1 MEVPRRIIAVEQGLD
16 PFKKYLEERG
26 LRVVDLQGDD
36 LRRADA
42 VIVSGMDKNFAASQA
57 IETEAP
63 VLVASGRT
71 PEEVYREILRRLP

>member
-1 MEVPRRIIAVEQGLD
+1 MEVSRRIIAVEEGLD
-16 PFKKYLEERG
+16 PFRRYLEERG
-26 LRVVDLQGDD
+26 LRVVDLQGND

-42 VIVSGMDKNFAASQA
+42 VVISGMDRNFAASQA

-71 PEEVYREILRRLP
+71 PEEVYQEILRRLP

>member
-1 MEVPRRIIAVEQGLD
+1 MEVSRRIIAVEEGLD
-16 PFKKYLEERG
+16 PFRRYLEERG
-26 LRVVDLQGDD
+26 LRVVDLQGND

-42 VIVSGMDKNFAASQA
+42 VVISGMDRNLAASQA

-71 PEEVYREILRRLP
+71 PEEVYQEILRRLP

>member
-1 MEVPRRIIAVEQGLD
+1 MEVSRRIIAVQEGLD
-16 PFKKYLEERG
+16 PFRRYLEERG
-26 LRVVDLQGDD
+26 LRVVDLRGND

-42 VIVSGMDKNFAASQA
+42 VVVSGMDRNFGASQA

-71 PEEVYREILRRLP
+71 PEDVYQEILRRLP